1 MSNSAIKKDERKENR
16 SDKAARHAMWTHY
29 KDNRNLYIEEIREF
43 RDDILYE
50 LIREENVVA
59 VFSKYKKTISKAA

>member
-1 MSNSAIKKDERKENR
+1 MSNSAIKKDERTEIR

-29 KDNRNLYIEEIREF
+29 RDNRNLYIDEIKEF

-50 LIREENVVA
+50 LIREEDVVT